1 MGFGVLL
8 AWIDV
13 VTGCS
18 DQWLR
23 VFDTLVICFRL
34 SQFYL
39 RLIPR
44 SVVLHIFGENNQR
57 LQLSFSWTEETQTI
71 QSREVKT
78 SDCRARA
85 DRTEANALR
94 RSFSRA
100 ASKEFSIRLHLPP
113 TATHRHWVVWQHRGR
128 LDVCYVRCPTPT
140 SAMQT
145 HARCAPVLYS
155 CTYCSSW
162 TTPRRRRR
170 SPHSTFFWS
179 K

>member
-18 DQWLR
+18 DQWLL

-44 SVVLHIFGENNQR
+44 SVVLHIFYENNQR
-57 LQLSFSWTEETQTI
+57 LQLSFSWKEETQTI

-100 ASKEFSIRLHLPP
+100 ASKEFSIRLHLHP
-113 TATHRHWVVWQHRGR
+113 HRHPPALGCLAAQRPFRR
-128 LDVCYVRCPTPT
+128 LLRAMPNPHLRHADARTLCT
-140 SAMQT
+140 SF
-145 HARCAPVLYS
+145 VLLYLLL
-155 CTYCSSW
+155 
-162 TTPRRRRR
+162 
-170 SPHSTFFWS
+170 
-179 K
+179 